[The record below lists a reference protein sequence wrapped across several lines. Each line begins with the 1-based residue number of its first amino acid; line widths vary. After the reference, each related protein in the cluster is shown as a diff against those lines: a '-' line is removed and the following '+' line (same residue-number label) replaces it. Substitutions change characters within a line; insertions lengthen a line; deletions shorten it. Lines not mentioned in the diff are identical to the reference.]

1 MRAMPPCVPNFEFA
15 PLEIVFSPMQV
26 RPVAGHPLL
35 GPDSEITGLRV
46 GWASVDVEGLRITA
60 PKGRPAADTLRAER
74 IAIAPSLRSVFSR

>member
-26 RPVAGHPLL
+26 RPGAGHPLL